1 MRHRSPALGFIF
13 VTLFLDVLGFGLII
27 PILPNLLKT
36 FNQGDMTKT
45 SLIYGSLAALYSLM
59 QFAFAPVLG
68 SLSDHFG
75 RRPILLGSLFGSA
88 VDYLFLAFA
97 PTLPWFFVGR
107 VINGVTGASITTA
120 GAYIADIS
128 PPEKRAAN
136 FGIIG
141 AAFGL
146 GFIAGPALGGWLG
159 QNNLRLPF
167 IVAACLTFANW
178 LYGFFILPESLKLE
192 HRRPFS
198 LAHANPFNTLAILRQ
213 HPVVLGL
220 SATFLCL
227 NLAHFCLQSTWV
239 LYTGYRFNWGPRAVG
254 ISLAIVGVMAAVVQ
268 GGLVRMLIPRLGE
281 RRAIILGLSINV
293 INFLLYGLATQGW
306 MLYAVLTVGS
316 IAGVAGPATQGLIS
330 RNVPP
335 NQQGA
340 IQGALT
346 SIASLCG
353 IIGPPVAT
361 GIFGYFIS
369 NRAPIH
375 LPGAPFFLGS
385 LLVFTGLILALRCFR
400 KNIPIAD
407 PPPPATPASAIS

>member
-1 MRHRSPALGFIF
+1 MRHRPPALGFIF
-13 VTLFLDVLGFGLII
+13 ITLFLDVLGFGLII
-27 PILPNLLKT
+27 PILPKLLET
-36 FNQGDMTKT
+36 FHPGDTTKT
-45 SLIYGSLAALYSLM
+45 SLIYGSLVALYSLM
-59 QFAFAPVLG
+59 QFTFAPVLG
-68 SLSDHFG
+68 NLSDRFG

-88 VDYLFLAFA
+88 VDYLFLALA

-107 VINGVTGASITTA
+107 VINGISGASITTA
-120 GAYIADIS
+120 AAYIADIS

-159 QNNLRLPF
+159 ENNLRLPF
-167 IVAACLTFANW
+167 IVAAGLTFANW
-178 LYGFFILPESLKLE
+178 LYGYFILPESLQPE

-198 LAHANPFNTLAILRQ
+198 LAHANPFNALAALRQ
-213 HPVVLGL
+213 HPIVLGL
-220 SATFLCL
+220 SGTFFCL
-227 NLAHFCLQSTWV
+227 NLAQFTLQSTWV

-254 ISLAIVGVMAAVVQ
+254 ISLAVVGLMAALVQ

-281 RRAIILGLSINV
+281 RRAIVFGLSISV
-293 INFLLYGLATQGW
+293 VNFLLYGIATQGW

-316 IAGVAGPATQGLIS
+316 IAGIAGPAAQGLIS

-353 IIGPPVAT
+353 IIAPPIAT
-361 GIFGYFIS
+361 GLFGYFIS
-369 NRAPIH
+369 ARFAY
-375 LPGAPFFLGS
+375 A
-385 LLVFTGLILALRCFR
+385 R
-400 KNIPIAD
+400 
-407 PPPPATPASAIS
+407 